1 MSKFCFKCGTLVN
14 DGEKF
19 CPKCGT
25 NLGVSTSPQ
34 IQPNVNKN
42 INSNNINN
50 NNSDNNKMKIVIA
63 IAIVVVIVVGSGLG
77 YFLYQKHEKDTQIN
91 TNTNTLVKTAKA
103 TDDTYQQQKQDDE
116 NLKKAN
122 DILKNKNTNYKVSA
136 VSTIDDNG
144 FFGLMTGKG
153 LRFVIYDKKDDMIAT
168 IPFDKELLNPKKY
181 ANTDRAL
188 YFDMSVE
195 YDNVNSKDKKAG
207 YWSGSTHTIPIEIY
221 SEEKDGVL
229 SPLGIMTYYGNN
241 KGKYDEYLYEMQNV
255 NLANLV
261 ILHGDGLRVDIT
273 NRNIDLP

>member
-91 TNTNTLVKTAKA
+91 TNTNTLVETAKA

-181 ANTDRAL
+181 ANTDRTL

-229 SPLGIMTYYGNN
+229 SLLGIMTYYGNN

>member
-1 MSKFCFKCGTLVN
+1 MSKFCFKCGTPVN

-25 NLGVSTSPQ
+25 NLGISTSPQ
-34 IQPNVNKN
+34 IQPNT
-42 INSNNINN
+42 NSNNINN
-50 NNSDNNKMKIVIA
+50 NNSGNNKMKIIIA
-63 IAIVVVIVVGSGLG
+63 IAIVVVIIVGSGLG

-91 TNTNTLVKTAKA
+91 TNTNTLVETAKA
-103 TDDTYQQQKQDDE
+103 TDDTYQQQKQDEE

-122 DILKNKNTNYKVSA
+122 DILKNKNNNYKVSA

-153 LRFVIYDKKDDMIAT
+153 LRFIIYDKKDDMIAT

-188 YFDMSVE
+188 YFNMNVE

-241 KGKYDEYLYEMQNV
+241 KVKYDEYLYEMQNV

-261 ILHGDGLRVDIT
+261 ILHGDSLRVDIT

>member
-91 TNTNTLVKTAKA
+91 TNTNTLVETAKA

-221 SEEKDGVL
+221 SEEKDGAL

>member
-1 MSKFCFKCGTLVN
+1 MSKFCFKCGAPVN

-42 INSNNINN
+42 INSNN
-50 NNSDNNKMKIVIA
+50 NKMKIIIA

-77 YFLYQKHEKDTQIN
+77 YFLYQKHEKDTQVN
-91 TNTNTLVKTAKA
+91 TNTNTLVETAKA
-103 TDDTYQQQKQDDE
+103 TDDTYQQQKQDEE

-153 LRFVIYDKKDDMIAT
+153 LRFIIYDKKDDMIAT
-168 IPFDKELLNPKKY
+168 ISFDKELLNPKKY

-261 ILHGDGLRVDIT
+261 ILHGDSLRVDIT

>member
-1 MSKFCFKCGTLVN
+1 MSKFCFKCGTPVN

-25 NLGVSTSPQ
+25 NLGISTSPQ
-34 IQPNVNKN
+34 IQPNT
-42 INSNNINN
+42 NSNNINN
-50 NNSDNNKMKIVIA
+50 NNSGNNKMKIIIA
-63 IAIVVVIVVGSGLG
+63 IAIVVVIIVGSGLG

-91 TNTNTLVKTAKA
+91 TNTNTLVETAKA
-103 TDDTYQQQKQDDE
+103 TDDTYQQQKQDEE

-122 DILKNKNTNYKVSA
+122 DILKNKNNNYKVSA

-153 LRFVIYDKKDDMIAT
+153 LRFIIYDKKDDMIAT

-188 YFDMSVE
+188 YFNMNVE

-221 SEEKDGVL
+221 SEKKDGVL

-241 KGKYDEYLYEMQNV
+241 KVKYDEYLYEMQNV

-261 ILHGDGLRVDIT
+261 ILHGDSLRVDIT